1 MLAAAFDKIQSLLK
15 PFRLIRWQRMKFPNG
30 SAIETDY
37 VRLYLVCEEQ
47 TDAARTPISGS
58 RPRPSTDY
66 RNAPPAILF
75 QPDNASAV
83 ELVWFSLGSFGL
95 KLLHPMVF

>member
-30 SAIETDY
+30 STIETDY
-37 VRLYLVCEEQ
+37 VRLYLLCEEQ
-47 TDAARTPISGS
+47 TDPPTPISGS

-66 RNAPPAILF
+66 RTPAAILF
-75 QPDNASAV
+75 QRDNASAV